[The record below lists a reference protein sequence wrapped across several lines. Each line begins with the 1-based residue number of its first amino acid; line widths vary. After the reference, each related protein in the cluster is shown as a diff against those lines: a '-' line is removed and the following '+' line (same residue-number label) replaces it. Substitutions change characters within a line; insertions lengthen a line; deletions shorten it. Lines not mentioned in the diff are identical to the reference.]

1 MLNDTHGSPHSPKLH
16 SNSLTGHIR
25 FFKEGFNLYN
35 RQAAVQ
41 YANTWWNSYNPAY
54 PKFDVDCTNYIS
66 QCLRAGGAPM
76 RGYPKKN
83 KGWWIQGGTWSF
95 SWTTSHSL
103 RWYLDTSTAGLQAD
117 KVANASDLELGD
129 VISYDFEGNGRFD
142 HTTIVTGFNGQEPLV
157 NAHTISSRQR
167 DWRYSSSPAFTSE
180 IKYVFFHIKDSFA

>member
-1 MLNDTHGSPHSPKLH
+1 
-16 SNSLTGHIR
+16 
-25 FFKEGFNLYN
+25 
-35 RQAAVQ
+35 
-41 YANTWWNSYNPAY
+41 
-54 PKFDVDCTNYIS
+54 
-66 QCLRAGGAPM
+66 M
-76 RGYPKKN
+76 RGYPTRT

-103 RWYLDTSTAGLQAD
+103 RWYLDSSTVGLQAD

-157 NAHTISSRQR
+157 NAHTISSLKR
-167 DWRYSSSPAFTSE
+167 DWRYSTSPAFTPE